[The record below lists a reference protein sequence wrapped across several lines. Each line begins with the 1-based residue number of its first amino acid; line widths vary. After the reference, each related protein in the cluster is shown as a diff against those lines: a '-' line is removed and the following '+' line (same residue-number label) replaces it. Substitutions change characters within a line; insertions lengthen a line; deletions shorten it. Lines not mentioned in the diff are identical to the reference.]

1 MSDEVGSQSY
11 GAAESVAG
19 KWHLLDIAAD
29 EAHPSHHRVDLV
41 FHADADQLRGA
52 IVSRGSGAEIP
63 LASVQFDGSVLRLQ
77 MQGPR
82 DKDQA
87 EMPFLVM
94 HRTNGKFEGSWTP
107 SGKMD
112 RGLKLVRH
120 RG

>member
-1 MSDEVGSQSY
+1 MSDNRSNSSH
-11 GAAESVAG
+11 AAESVAG
-19 KWHLLDIAAD
+19 KWHLLDVAAD
-29 EAHPSHHRVDLV
+29 ETHVSHHRVDLV

-52 IVSRGSGAEIP
+52 ILSRGSGAEIP
-63 LASVQFDGSVLRLQ
+63 LASVQFDGDILRLQ
-77 MQGPR
+77 MRAPKDR
-82 DKDQA
+82 DQV

-112 RGLKLVRH
+112 RGLKLVRP

>member
-1 MSDEVGSQSY
+1 MSDDICV
-11 GAAESVAG
+11 AESVAG

-29 EAHPSHHRVDLV
+29 EAHLSHHRVDLV

-63 LASVQFDGSVLRLQ
+63 LACVQFDGSVLRLQ

-82 DKDQA
+82 GKDQA

-94 HRTNGKFEGSWTP
+94 HQANGKFEGSWTP

-112 RGLKLVRH
+112 RGLKLVRPRH
-120 RG
+120 